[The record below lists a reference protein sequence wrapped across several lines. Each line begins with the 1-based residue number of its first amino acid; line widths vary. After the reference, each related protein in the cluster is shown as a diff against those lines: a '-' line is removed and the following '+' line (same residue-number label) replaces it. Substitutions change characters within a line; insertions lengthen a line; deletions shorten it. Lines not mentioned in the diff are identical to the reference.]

1 MSHLRSLLEVDRLF
15 LASII
20 LIVIYLTVIPLGMM
34 VFGSFQKGLPGT
46 WSPVTLENYI
56 RAFSQPS
63 LYSAIA
69 NAVTYSIGAGLL
81 SFTLGTLLAWL
92 TERTD
97 LPFKGLIYG
106 SVLGAM
112 MIPGVLFTISWI
124 LLLAPKS
131 GLINVW
137 LMSLLGLSA
146 PPFDPYN
153 LWGMIF
159 VSGID
164 DFYTPFLF
172 MAAAFRSM
180 DPALEEASIS
190 AGAGNL
196 RTFFSI
202 TMRLMLPAA
211 LGVALLIFIRGIED
225 FEIPALLGIPAG
237 IYVLST
243 EIFLTVRRPPTD
255 FNLAATISMFYLLV
269 ALGGLYL
276 YFKSTRMSEKFA
288 VITGKGFRPSVTK
301 LGNWR
306 LPAGVCAL
314 GLITLTVYLP
324 LAVLAWT
331 SLLPWYAQPSWSMVG
346 SLTLKNYRWL
356 VNDDLILSAFFN
368 NLLVGVSAAFLVTL
382 FAAVIAWIVIR
393 TQMPGRHFL
402 DGLTFSATAY
412 PSMVLGLALIWFYLT
427 VPIPVYGTLW
437 ILILAYVTKR
447 LPTSV
452 RMCSAVMTQI
462 RKELEEASEA
472 CGAGFLRTF
481 VRVVLPLLVPGLF
494 VSFVSTLTITF
505 KALSLPVLLGHAGSE
520 LVPFLIFDLFESGR
534 YAEVAALGCVTI
546 SVITLL
552 TLAFRRLSQRLGL
565 GAAGQ

>member
-1 MSHLRSLLEVDRLF
+1 MSTLRAFFDADRVF
-15 LASII
+15 IASV
-20 LIVIYLTVIPLGMM
+20 IVIVVYLTIIPLAVMI
-34 VFGSFQKGLPGT
+34 FGSFQKGLPGT

-63 LYSAIA
+63 LYRAIV
-69 NAVTYSIGAGLL
+69 NAIVYSVGAGLVSL
-81 SFTLGTLLAWL
+81 TLGTMLAWL

-97 LPFKGLIYG
+97 LPFKGIIYG

-124 LLLAPKS
+124 LLLAPQA

-137 LMSLLGLSA
+137 LMNLFGLA
-146 PPFDPYN
+146 GPPFNPYN
-153 LWGMIF
+153 MWGMIF

-180 DPALEEASIS
+180 DPALEEASAS

-196 RTFFSI
+196 RTFFFI
-202 TMRLMLPAA
+202 TLRLMLPAA
-211 LGVALLIFIRGIED
+211 LGVSLLVFIRGIED
-225 FEIPALLGIPAG
+225 FEIPALLGIPSG

-243 EIFLTVRRPPTD
+243 EILLTVRRPPTN

-269 ALGGLYL
+269 ALGGLYF
-276 YFKSTRMSEKFA
+276 YFKSTRMAESFA
-288 VITGKGFRPSVTK
+288 VITGKGFRPSLAR
-301 LGNWR
+301 LGRWR
-306 LPAGVCAL
+306 IPAALCAFA
-314 GLITLTVYLP
+314 LIALTVYLP
-324 LAVLAWT
+324 LSVLAWT
-331 SLLPWYAQPSWSMVG
+331 SLLPWYAPPSWDLAKM
-346 SLTLKNYRWL
+346 LTLKNYHWL
-356 VNDDLILSAFFN
+356 ISDALILSAFFN
-368 NLLVGVSAAFLVTL
+368 NLLVGGAAAFLVTL
-382 FAAVIAWIVIR
+382 FAAVVAWIVIR
-393 TQMPGRHFL
+393 TELPGRRLL
-402 DGLTFSATAY
+402 DGLAFAATAY

-427 VPIPVYGTLW
+427 VPIPIYGTLW

-462 RKELEEASEA
+462 RKELEEASA
-472 CGAGFLRTF
+472 ICGAGFLKTF
-481 VRVVLPLLVPGLF
+481 RRVILPLLVPALF

-505 KALSLPVLLGHAGSE
+505 KALSLPVLLGHAGTE
-520 LVPFLIFDLFESGR
+520 LVPFLIYDLFESGR

-546 SVITLL
+546 SVITVL
-552 TLAFRRLSQRLGL
+552 TLAFRRLSQRFGL
-565 GAAGQ
+565 GAASP